1 MRTCLVFLTL
11 ILCPIQL
18 QAEDDWNGIRGYF
31 TPPKEWQGKF
41 GGYRSVLTFPDGSP
55 VKTPADWQR
64 RREQIRSKWNDLLGE
79 WPPLITKPE
88 VKVLKS
94 ERPEKGDGT
103 AEAFVRHRIRFR
115 WTPNELT
122 EGWLLIPDGDGPRP
136 AVLTVFY
143 EPETAVGDGK
153 PHRDFALQLARR
165 GFVTLSIGPAEA
177 TNSRTYGLFYP
188 EMNKAQV
195 QPLSMLGC
203 AAANAWYVLAA
214 RPEVDNKRIGIVGHS
229 YGGKW
234 SIFASCL
241 FDRFA
246 AAAWSDPGI
255 MFQDDRP
262 SINYWE
268 PYYLGYHPMP
278 WRKRGMMTKANPGR
292 GLYLKLREE
301 NHNLHELHVL
311 MAPRPLL
318 VSGGSEDPPSRWE
331 ALNHTVQVNRLL
343 GYTERVGMTNRP
355 DHSPND
361 ESNEVLYR
369 FFEHFLGP
377 VSAEEKAENAR

>member
-1 MRTCLVFLTL
+1 
-11 ILCPIQL
+11 
-18 QAEDDWNGIRGYF
+18 
-31 TPPKEWQGKF
+31 WQGKF